1 MDNVID
7 IIKSTFLFK
16 EDVNTDNLVF
26 KICGRISVGI
36 CISFALL
43 VAATQ
48 GKLSLHQ
55 ETNQK
60 RACFFLFALD
70 SKVKINSSWVL

>member
-16 EDVNTDNLVF
+16 EDVDTDNLVF

-36 CISFALL
+36 CVSFALL

-55 ETNQK
+55 ETKKK
-60 RACFFLFALD
+60 RSTVPIIEDYLYNHLCM
-70 SKVKINSSWVL
+70 K

>member
-1 MDNVID
+1 MIMDNILT

-16 EDVNTDNLVF
+16 DDVNTDNLVF

-36 CISFALL
+36 CVSFALV

-48 GKLSLHQ
+48 EKLSLHH
-55 ETNQK
+55 ETK
-60 RACFFLFALD
+60 KDL
-70 SKVKINSSWVL
+70 